1 MKFAWKF
8 ERMRASTVPC
18 RYIYIS
24 AVQVTREYTR
34 LTRHRRASHSQSTHL
49 SPPVAREPCVHTVC
63 IEYTRFACAPHMGVH
78 DPCRPGQCARTLQP
92 AEQRRAF
99 QLQLQAWLQT
109 PPSRSSW
116 EVAGEIEEVDEESAS
131 VTSGEVSSGA
141 ARSTW

>member
-1 MKFAWKF
+1 MYCAYVHAHVNVH
-8 ERMRASTVPC
+8 MHVPD
-18 RYIYIS
+18 
-24 AVQVTREYTR
+24 
-34 LTRHRRASHSQSTHL
+34 
-49 SPPVAREPCVHTVC
+49 VC
-63 IEYTRFACAPHMGVH
+63 ICIHRHGLAFACAPHMGVH

-109 PPSRSSW
+109 PPPRSAW
-116 EVAGEIEEVDEESAS
+116 EIEEIDEEMAS